1 MIIVRTDDPI
11 ADYHNYCYQME
22 KEEEGLPTCSCCGS
36 AVDETFYEINGEIYC
51 KECLDDL
58 FMHYV

>member
-22 KEEEGLPTCSCCGS
+22 KEEEYLPKCSCCGV
-36 AVDETFYEINGEIYC
+36 AMDEYYEINGKIYC
-51 KECLDDL
+51 EECLDDL
-58 FMHYV
+58 FKHYV

>member
-22 KEEEGLPTCSCCGS
+22 QQEEDLPRCDVCGEPL
-36 AVDETFYEINGEIYC
+36 DTYYEINGKIYC
-51 KECLDDL
+51 EECMEDE
-58 FMHYV
+58 FKRYV